1 MRFRWIF
8 AAFAAAGL
16 IVVAMPPA
24 RAAIVGDSAVP
35 YSATRIVT
43 VNGKGYVG
51 KVFAAP
57 GKQHHDVVINGIP
70 MSFVLDI
77 AGGRGVVVLP
87 ALHSYVDFP
96 LPPLL
101 AELDRRR
108 LARHAV
114 GEETI
119 DGLRAV
125 KYRLDYTASDGTRGE
140 GLLWLSRDNILLRI
154 EGRILRPRHRPMTI
168 SMRLEDLKL
177 GRQAGALFEIDKGLH
192 HLPYEAIEMLLNLR
206 MNKSR

>member
-8 AAFAAAGL
+8 PAIVAAGL
-16 IVVAMPPA
+16 IVVATPPG
-24 RAAIVGDSAVP
+24 RAAVVGDTAVP
-35 YSATRIVT
+35 YSAARIVT
-43 VNGKGYVG
+43 VNGKEYVG

-57 GKQHHDVVINGIP
+57 GKQRHDVVINGIP
-70 MSFVLDI
+70 VSFVLDI

-87 ALHSYVDFP
+87 GLHSYVDFP

-114 GEETI
+114 GDELI

-125 KYRLDYTASDGTRGE
+125 KYWLDYTASDGTRGE
-140 GLLWLSRDNILLRI
+140 GFIWLSRDNILLRI

-168 SMRLEDLKL
+168 SMRLEGLKL
-177 GRQAGALFEIDKGLH
+177 GRQGNALFELDKGLH
-192 HLPYEAIEMLLNLR
+192 RLPYEAIEMLLNLR